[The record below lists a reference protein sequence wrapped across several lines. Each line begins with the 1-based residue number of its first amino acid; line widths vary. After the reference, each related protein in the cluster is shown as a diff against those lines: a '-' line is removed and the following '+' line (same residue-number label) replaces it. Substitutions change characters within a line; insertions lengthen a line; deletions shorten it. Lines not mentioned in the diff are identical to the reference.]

1 MCHSVGRG
9 HRARGGGGEGGR
21 GWSRRMSFPKMIGN
35 FDYTTHVFSLHISQI
50 KPFSGVSETQRKRY
64 MLKVPNRDTSPQQMS

>member
-9 HRARGGGGEGGR
+9 HGARGGGKGGR
-21 GWSRRMSFPKMIGN
+21 AWSRRMSFPKMIGN

-50 KPFSGVSETQRKRY
+50 KPFSTRLIPLVESINGQSVTC
-64 MLKVPNRDTSPQQMS
+64 

>member
-9 HRARGGGGEGGR
+9 HGARGGGEGGQ
-21 GWSRRMSFPKMIGN
+21 GWSFPKMIGN

-50 KPFSGVSETQRKRY
+50 KPFSGVSETQRKRF

>member
-9 HRARGGGGEGGR
+9 HGARGGEGGR

-50 KPFSGVSETQRKRY
+50 KPFSGVSETQRKRF